1 MSGDQKTLIAGS
13 LLGFLAMLI
22 AYFVGKS
29 SAHPVT
35 PVPAV
40 PSPVEETEEKKAE
53 EKIEVAQWKHDKDAE
68 TASIE
73 RDKVLAEQVARQEEA
88 APLLVDDL
96 DALNRAM
103 LDVGKDM
110 RKP

>member
-1 MSGDQKTLIAGS
+1 MSGDQKALLAGGV
-13 LLGFLAMLI
+13 LGLLAMVI

-35 PVPAV
+35 PVPVV

-53 EKIEVAQWKHDKDAE
+53 EKTEVAQWKHDKDAE

-73 RDKVLAEQVARQEEA
+73 RDKVLAEQVAQQQEA

-96 DALNRAM
+96 DALNRAL
-103 LDVGKDM
+103 LDVGKEV
-110 RKP
+110 RK